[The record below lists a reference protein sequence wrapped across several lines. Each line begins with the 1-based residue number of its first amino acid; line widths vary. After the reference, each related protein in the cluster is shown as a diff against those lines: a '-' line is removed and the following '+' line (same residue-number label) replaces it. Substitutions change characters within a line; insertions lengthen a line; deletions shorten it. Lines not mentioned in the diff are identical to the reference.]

1 MVAGISGSVRRARVL
16 SGGASGEGR
25 VGPRGHARSVHGEAF
40 AGGGLLRRSAR
51 VAFTPTVA
59 VVALTIVRG
68 AAPVKTV
75 VAVRAV
81 LLGGAAAV
89 DRGVGPPAWKSK
101 FYGAFVLNRRV
112 DLHAIDAPPARR
124 RGDAGSSPLDGAST
138 PRHRREIHWLIS
150 TQDGTRVP
158 IYNFLDALARIGSS
172 FLRHDSSIKIVDRA

>member
-68 AAPVKTV
+68 AAPVITV
-75 VAVRAV
+75 VAVRTV

-89 DRGVGPPAWKSK
+89 DRRVGPGREAGRSALLAVPGGVVAAALVAAVSPDGEQDDEEDDDYRNAHDDTPMHFVPVGKS
-101 FYGAFVLNRRV
+101 N
-112 DLHAIDAPPARR
+112 
-124 RGDAGSSPLDGAST
+124 
-138 PRHRREIHWLIS
+138 
-150 TQDGTRVP
+150 
-158 IYNFLDALARIGSS
+158 
-172 FLRHDSSIKIVDRA
+172 